1 MEQQGQPFDYLL
13 YATIT
18 SGTTHEN
25 KDYQRDYLLT
35 MEMINVKTGQYDKQA
50 ARSRKGYHHSRV
62 GQLVRP
68 VQRKARRLAA
78 LLQRWA
84 DRSRQHVP

>member
-25 KDYQRDYLLT
+25 KDTQRDYLLT
-35 MEMINVKTGQYDKQA
+35 MEMIHVRTGEYDKQA
-50 ARSRKGYHHSRV
+50 AELSKGYHHSRV
-62 GQLVRP
+62 GRFWGIGP
-68 VQRKARRLAA
+68 
-78 LLQRWA
+78 LQR
-84 DRSRQHVP
+84 

>member
-1 MEQQGQPFDYLL
+1 MVPSNMRMFVAVMEQNGQPFDYLL

-35 MEMINVKTGQYDKQA
+35 MELIDVHNGQYDKQSA
-50 ARSRKGYHHSRV
+50 TLSKGYYHSRIT
-62 GQLVRP
+62 
-68 VQRKARRLAA
+68 RL
-78 LLQRWA
+78 LKG
-84 DRSRQHVP
+84 